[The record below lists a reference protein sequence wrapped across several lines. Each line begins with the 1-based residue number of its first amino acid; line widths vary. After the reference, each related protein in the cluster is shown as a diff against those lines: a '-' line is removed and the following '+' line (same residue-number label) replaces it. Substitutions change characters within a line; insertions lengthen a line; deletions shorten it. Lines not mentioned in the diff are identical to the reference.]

1 MHKQVT
7 ASRRAIPSV
16 TKVLDSLGKIDLPRP
31 LIVDFVRREL
41 SKIRASGKIP
51 EFRSIVDL
59 VRISLEQLHAS
70 RLQPVINGTGIVIH
84 TNVGRA
90 PLASAAV
97 RALSE
102 VGPAYSN
109 LEYDLVTGSR
119 GHRGAYIE
127 TALALLCGAESATVV
142 NNCAA
147 ALVLIVQHFTRTKRE
162 VVISRGELVQIG
174 GEFRIGE
181 ILEATGVKL
190 REVGATNK
198 TALADYS
205 QAIGPQT
212 GIILKVHRSNFFMS
226 GFVESPSSTA
236 IATLARKKRV
246 PFAEDLGSGAIVGTE
261 QFGIPEHE
269 PTPAEAL
276 KDGADLVCFSGDK
289 LFGGPQAGIIAGKKR
304 FITALKRAP
313 LFRALRCDKLI
324 FAALQSTVD
333 LHLTDSTA
341 EIPAIAFLRI
351 SKDELRARAAA
362 ILARL
367 RGLPLQIAIGRGT
380 VKVGGGTL
388 PRSVMSS
395 ITIDIFPES
404 CSVQD
409 FASILRQSIPP
420 VIGYVANE
428 RFKLDLRTIFPQQD
442 DAVVD
447 AIRTACTTTHQ
458 FSHR

>member
-31 LIVDFVRREL
+31 LLIDLVRREL

-59 VRISLEQLHAS
+59 VRSSIEQLRAS
-70 RLQPVINGTGIVIH
+70 RLQPVINGTGVVIH

-102 VGPAYSN
+102 VGSAYSN
-109 LEYDLVTGSR
+109 LEYNLATGAR
-119 GHRGAYIE
+119 GDRGGYIE

-147 ALVLIVQHFTRTKRE
+147 ALVLIVQHFTATKPE

-174 GEFRIGE
+174 GGFRIGE

-198 TALADYS
+198 TTLADYS
-205 QAIGPQT
+205 RAISPQT

-226 GFVESPSSTA
+226 GFVESPSSMA

-246 PFAEDLGSGAIVGTE
+246 PFAEDLGSGAIIGTE

-304 FITALKRAP
+304 FITALKREP

-333 LHLTDSTA
+333 FHLVGSTS
-341 EIPAIAFLRI
+341 EIPTIAFLRI

-367 RGLPLQIAIGRGT
+367 RGLPPQIAIGRGS

-388 PRSVMSS
+388 PRSMLSS

-409 FASILRQSIPP
+409 FASILRRSIPP
-420 VIGYVANE
+420 VIGYIANG
-428 RFKLDLRTIFPQQD
+428 RFKLDLRTIFPHQD

-447 AIRTACTTTHQ
+447 AIRTACAATH
-458 FSHR
+458 